1 MLKNNIYS
9 LLLLCAI
16 ILSGSACKHKKKL
29 EKPVIIVDGA
39 NDTLDIKCKLDFK
52 NSKSLTRHLSDAE
65 LKYDWLYV
73 KSKVNTIFENEDK
86 TFDAKVRLRKDSL
99 MLVTIELLSID
110 FAKILISTD
119 SIKMVDYYHK
129 KYFVGDYNYINN
141 LFNADLDF
149 DVIQS
154 VIIGNSAEF
163 FHEDEKLKPV
173 TDRKNC
179 RYKLSTIRKHKI
191 KRIEKGKETI
201 KKALQIISLDPKT
214 YKIIENEFYEP
225 TTERRFVAAYS
236 DFKQND
242 SIYTPHSVDIDIK
255 AEKEMKIKID
265 YVRIEINEP
274 QKFHFRIPPKYD
286 PIEIKQE

>member
-1 MLKNNIYS
+1 N
-9 LLLLCAI
+9 
-16 ILSGSACKHKKKL
+16 KKKL
-29 EKPVIIVDGA
+29 AKPTVIID
-39 NDTLDIKCKLDFK
+39 NTDDTLNSKCKLDFK
-52 NSKSLTRHLSDAE
+52 NAKTLTRLILENE

-99 MLVTIELLSID
+99 MLVTIELLSIN
-110 FAKILISTD
+110 FAKILITTD

-129 KYFVGDYNYINN
+129 KYFVGDYNYLNK

-149 DVIQS
+149 NVIQS

-173 TDRKNC
+173 TDRKEC

-191 KRIEKGKETI
+191 KRIESGKENP
-201 KKALQIISLDPKT
+201 KKALQIISLDPNT
-214 YKIIENEFYEP
+214 FKIFENEFYDP
-225 TTERRFVAAYS
+225 STERKFIAKYS
-236 DFKQND
+236 DFKEKD
-242 SIYTPHSVDIDIK
+242 SIYAPYLVDIEVK

-265 YVRIEINEP
+265 YVRITINEP
-274 QKFHFRIPPKYD
+274 QKFHFRIPSKYD
-286 PIEIKQE
+286 PIEFKQE